1 MSHPIPLILAIA
13 LTAGSAA
20 ARAAADTS
28 SWWTTPP
35 KDRGG
40 VVSPTTTEATP
51 WRRWGGTWIR
61 LEADGN
67 LSCFSFNGKHC
78 EWKNAIK
85 NPYDHPQW
93 EVQPLVCGVK
103 HHLQWGVNGYNDDAD
118 YGYGTEHWCR
128 SAYAEVYATW
138 HDYSVLGF
146 DMLLSETPAGD
157 AMCLSAN
164 GRTCAS
170 TTEINAWP
178 MQAQPLKPLVCGAH
192 HRRMLGFTGYDQP
205 EHWCRSPKITH
216 RKKNVDIGREIY
228 YLPVTDWLAEQ
239 EPAMIVR
246 ADLSDDLSMSLGA
259 TVRIQEPW
267 LKGMGKEGQVGFGL
281 GAKQA
286 VIIEQYIFAS
296 PWKGKASTGLTTA
309 ALATTSAGRLC
320 FFGSQTPMDPTGK
333 SFFQVAPLRGNSSS
347 VMAKAK
353 QPDFKVV
360 RSPYKLMPPQVAIK
374 PSEENLRDLVVSDFL
389 ITLAREVPVEGD
401 LTGKRERISYIKDCG
416 NP

>member
-1 MSHPIPLILAIA
+1 MSHPVPLILAIA
-13 LTAGSAA
+13 LAAGSAA
-20 ARAAADTS
+20 ARAAADTA

-51 WRRWGGTWIR
+51 WRSWGGTWIR

-67 LSCFSFNGKHC
+67 LSCFSFDGKQC
-78 EWKNAIK
+78 EWENAIQD
-85 NPYDHPQW
+85 PDEHPQW
-93 EVQPLVCGVK
+93 KVQPLVCGVK
-103 HHLQWGVNGYNDDAD
+103 HHLEWGINGYNDDD
-118 YGYGTEHWCR
+118 DRHGTEHWCR

-192 HRRMLGFTGYDQP
+192 HRRMLGFTGYDRQ

-216 RKKNVDIGREIY
+216 REQNVYIGREFY
-228 YLPVTDWLAEQ
+228 STPVTAWRTGQELAV
-239 EPAMIVR
+239 IVR

-259 TVRIQEPW
+259 TVHVREP
-267 LKGMGKEGQVGFGL
+267 GYEGYERAIGFGL
-281 GAKQA
+281 GAKQS
-286 VIIEQYIFAS
+286 VFIGDNQFES
-296 PWKGKASTGLTTA
+296 PWQGKASTGLTTA
-309 ALATTSAGRLC
+309 ALATTSAGKLC

-333 SFFQVAPLRGNSSS
+333 SFFQVAPLRDGLSS
-347 VMAKAK
+347 VIAKAK
-353 QPDFKVV
+353 MPVFNVI
-360 RSPYKLMPPQVAIK
+360 RSPSKTMRPEVTIK
-374 PSEENLRDLVVSDFL
+374 PSEENLRDLVAKDLL
-389 ITLAREVPVEGD
+389 ITRAREVPVEGD
-401 LTGKRERISYIKDCG
+401 LTGKRQRILHIKDCG
-416 NP
+416 TR